1 LPQKIGRVCLSLKQ
15 ADRHSTVVSRQRIS
29 AVLWRK
35 TPLILPALG
44 ATFEAKRRPR
54 RKAMLGFRAGGG
66 LRGAAEDVI
75 GCAQGKAFEF
85 IGFGFF
91 ENYPKWCPQVVEL
104 EPLSSEPVEAG
115 PMARQVTL
123 ERGIKSES
131 TFRISAFRPTCLITI
146 AGVSEPFNS
155 SYALEAAGD
164 ERTKLAFSFELEEL
178 DLAMRPFQKLI
189 RAALQEGA
197 AQTVENLKTLLE
209 SPAAQ
214 EIRVA

>member
-1 LPQKIGRVCLSLKQ
+1 VLAEVIRAVGN
-15 ADRHSTVVSRQRIS
+15 TVTL
-29 AVLWRK
+29 AV
-35 TPLILPALG
+35 
-44 ATFEAKRRPR
+44 
-54 RKAMLGFRAGGG
+54 
-66 LRGAAEDVI
+66 AAAI
-75 GCAQGKAFEF
+75 
-85 IGFGFF
+85 IGFTLGLIFG
-91 ENYPKWCPQVVEL
+91 L
-104 EPLSSEPVEAG
+104 IAG
-115 PMARQVTL
+115 Y
-123 ERGIKSES
+123 
-131 TFRISAFRPTCLITI
+131 FRETWIDKVATSFAI

-155 SYALEAAGD
+155 SYTLEAAGD